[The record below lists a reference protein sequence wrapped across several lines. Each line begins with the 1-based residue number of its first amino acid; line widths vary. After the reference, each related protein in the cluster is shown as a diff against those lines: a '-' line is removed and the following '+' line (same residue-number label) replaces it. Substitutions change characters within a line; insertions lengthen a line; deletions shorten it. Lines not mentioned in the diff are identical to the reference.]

1 MSKWI
6 DRFNSHPLTG
16 IWASL
21 MQIVQD
27 KSLDEGAT
35 EDAVSDIARL
45 RKVISYL
52 NGIYESIDP
61 EVTPFNHLT
70 TLGQNSQNCI
80 NEINAYQGNGNP
92 GHLANANSLADSLLM
107 LFQNIPAS
115 INAASTDN
123 IKKSVSAYSETIG
136 SYISKYKNETEQSVN
151 NLAKRIDDLNGEISI
166 KETELAELT
175 SQIKNVEQTIQQQT
189 TEFNTQYQASE
200 KVRADKFEKELTIYS
215 IKSEDNIENYTNKSD
230 EEFKSLSLKT
240 GKIIEVLTKL
250 QDDASKVYGVT
261 INTLQAG
268 AYSSY
273 ANNEEKTANRYR
285 FYASLLMLMG
295 VSFLVL
301 PEMMLIFENGN
312 YTFDWVKV
320 VGRIP
325 LSLVVFVPAFYFAKE
340 SGKHRSNEIT
350 NRRRQHIL
358 TTLDPYIEL
367 MKPENAEDLRIHV
380 AKTVFSENLPSG
392 ESKDNETGNIL
403 SQLANLAKQIRGN

>member
-1 MSKWI
+1 MSKWL
-6 DRFNSHPLTG
+6 DRFNTHALTG
-16 IWASL
+16 VWANL
-21 MQIVQD
+21 IQTVQD
-27 KSLDEGAT
+27 ISLDEGIT
-35 EDAVSDIARL
+35 ENVVTDIARL
-45 RKVISYL
+45 RKVVSYL

-61 EVTPFNHLT
+61 EITPFNHLT
-70 TLGQNSQNCI
+70 SIQQNSQSCI
-80 NEINAYQGNGNP
+80 NEINAYKGNKNP
-92 GHLANANSLADSLLM
+92 GHLTNANNYADTLLIQ
-107 LFQNIPAS
+107 FQQIPAS
-115 INAASTDN
+115 INASSPEN

-136 SYISKYKNETEQSVN
+136 SYISKYKNETEQSVT
-151 NLAKRIDDLNGEISI
+151 NLASRIEGLNTEITL
-166 KETELAELT
+166 KENKLAELT
-175 SQIKNVEQTIQQQT
+175 SQVKSVEQTIQQQT

-200 KVRADKFEKELTIYS
+200 KARSDKFEKELTAYS
-215 IKSEDNIENYTNKSD
+215 NQSEDNIKRYASKSD
-230 EEFKSLSLKT
+230 EEFRNLSIKA

-273 ANNEEKTANRYR
+273 ANDEEKVANRYR
-285 FYASLLMLMG
+285 LYASILMLLG
-295 VSFLVL
+295 VGFLVL
-301 PEMMLIFENGN
+301 PEMRLIFENGS

-367 MKPENAEDLRIHV
+367 MKPENAEELRIHV
-380 AKTVFSENLPSG
+380 AKTVFSESLPQG

-403 SQLANLAKQIRGN
+403 SQLANLAKQIKGN

>member
-6 DRFNSHPLTG
+6 DRFNSHALIG
-16 IWASL
+16 VWANL
-21 MQIVQD
+21 MELIQD
-27 KSLDEGAT
+27 KGLDEGVT
-35 EDAVSDIARL
+35 EDAVPDIARL

-70 TLGQNSQNCI
+70 TLQQGAQNCI
-80 NEINAYQGNGNP
+80 NEINTYKGNKNL
-92 GHLANANSLADSLLM
+92 GHLTNANNHADSLL
-107 LFQNIPAS
+107 LQFQQIPAS
-115 INAASTDN
+115 INAISTEN
-123 IKKSVSAYSETIG
+123 IRKSVSAYSETIG
-136 SYISKYKNETEQSVN
+136 SYISRYKKDTEQSVD
-151 NLAKRIDDLNGEISI
+151 NLVKRIDALNDEIDK
-166 KETELAELT
+166 KETKLAELD
-175 SQIKNVEQTIQQQT
+175 SQIKNVEQTIQKQT

-200 KVRADKFEKELTIYS
+200 KARSEKFEKELTAYS
-215 IKSEDNIENYTNKSD
+215 TQSEDNIEKYSNKSD
-230 EEFKSLSLKT
+230 EEFKNLSLKA
-240 GKIIEVLTKL
+240 GKIVEVLTTL

-273 ANNEEKTANRYR
+273 ANDEEKVANRYR
-285 FYASLLMLMG
+285 VYASILMLLG
-295 VSFLVL
+295 VCFLVL
-301 PEMMLIFENGN
+301 PELRLIFENGN
-312 YTFDWVKV
+312 YTFDWMKV
-320 VGRIP
+320 VGRLP

-340 SGKHRSNEIT
+340 SGKHRVNEIT

-367 MKPENAEDLRIHV
+367 MKPENAEDLRVHV

-403 SQLANLAKQIRGN
+403 SQLANLAKQIKGS

>member
-6 DRFNSHPLTG
+6 DRFNSHALIGVWANLMELT
-16 IWASL
+16 
-21 MQIVQD
+21 QD
-27 KSLDEGAT
+27 ENLDEGAT
-35 EDAVSDIARL
+35 EDSVEDIARF

-70 TLGQNSQNCI
+70 TLQKSAQNCI
-80 NEINAYQGNGNP
+80 NEINTYKGNKNP
-92 GHLANANSLADSLLM
+92 GHLTNANTHADTLL
-107 LFQNIPAS
+107 LQFQQTPAS

-123 IKKSVSAYSETIG
+123 IRESVSAYSKTIG
-136 SYISKYKNETEQSVN
+136 LYISKYKNETEQSVDK
-151 NLAKRIDDLNGEISI
+151 LAKNIDALNNDISI
-166 KETELAELT
+166 KETKLAELS
-175 SQIKNVEQTIQQQT
+175 SQIKSVEQTIQKQT
-189 TEFNTQYQASE
+189 TELNTQYQASE
-200 KVRADKFEKELTIYS
+200 KERSGKFEKELAAYS
-215 IKSEDNIENYTNKSD
+215 TQSEDNIDKYSSKSD
-230 EEFKSLSLKT
+230 EEFKDLSLKT
-240 GKIIEVLTKL
+240 GKIIEVLTTL

-273 ANNEEKTANRYR
+273 ANNEEKVANRYR
-285 FYASLLMLMG
+285 LYASILMLLG
-295 VSFLVL
+295 VGFLVL
-301 PEMMLIFENGN
+301 PELGLIFENGN

-340 SGKHRSNEIT
+340 SGKHRTNETT

-367 MKPENAEDLRIHV
+367 MDPKNAEDLRVHV

-392 ESKDNETGNIL
+392 ESKDSETGNIL
-403 SQLANLAKQIRGN
+403 SQLANLAKQIKGS

>member
-6 DRFNSHPLTG
+6 DRFNSHALTG
-16 IWASL
+16 VWVSL
-21 MQIVQD
+21 MQTIQD

-35 EDAVSDIARL
+35 EDTVADIARL
-45 RKVISYL
+45 RKVVSHL

-70 TLGQNSQNCI
+70 TLQQNAQNCI
-80 NEINAYQGNGNP
+80 NEINAYNGSKNP
-92 GHLANANSLADSLLM
+92 GHLVNANSHADNLLIQ
-107 LFQNIPAS
+107 FQQIPAS
-115 INAASTDN
+115 INAGSPAR
-123 IKKSVSAYSETIG
+123 IKNAVSAYSETIG
-136 SYISKYKNETEQSVN
+136 SYITKYKNETEESVTS
-151 NLAKRIDDLNGEISI
+151 LAKRIEVLNKEIDI
-166 KETELAELT
+166 KESKLAELT

-200 KVRADKFEKELTIYS
+200 KTRADKFDKELTAYS
-215 IKSEDNIENYTNKSD
+215 TQSTANIEKYSVKSD
-230 EEFKSLSLKT
+230 EQFEKLSLKA

-273 ANNEEKTANRYR
+273 ASDEEKVANRYR
-285 FYASLLMLMG
+285 IYASVLMLLG
-295 VSFLVL
+295 VGFLVL
-301 PEMMLIFENGN
+301 PEVRLILENGK
-312 YTFDWVKV
+312 YAFDWVKV

-367 MKPENAEDLRIHV
+367 MQPENAEALRVHV
-380 AKTVFSENLPSG
+380 AKSVFSENLPSV

-403 SQLANLAKQIRGN
+403 SQLANLVKQMKGN

>member
-6 DRFNSHPLTG
+6 DKFNSHALTG
-16 IWASL
+16 VWANL
-21 MQIVQD
+21 IQIIQD
-27 KSLDEGAT
+27 ESLDEGVT
-35 EDAVSDIARL
+35 EDTIQDIARL

-70 TLGQNSQNCI
+70 TLQQSAQNCI
-80 NEINAYQGNGNP
+80 NEINAYKGNKNP
-92 GHLANANSLADSLLM
+92 GHLTNANNNADSLLM
-107 LFQNIPAS
+107 QFQQTPAS

-123 IKKSVSAYSETIG
+123 IKRSVSAYSKTIG
-136 SYISKYKNETEQSVN
+136 SYISRYKNETEQSVN
-151 NLAKRIDDLNGEISI
+151 NLAKRIDGLNNDISI
-166 KETELAELT
+166 KEAKLIELT
-175 SQIKNVEQTIQQQT
+175 SQIRTVEQTIQQQT
-189 TEFNTQYQASE
+189 TEFNTQYQASD
-200 KVRADKFEKELTIYS
+200 KTRADKFENELKNYS
-215 IKSEDNIENYTNKSD
+215 KKSQDNIDKYSNKSD
-230 EEFKSLSLKT
+230 EEFKILSIKT

-273 ANNEEKTANRYR
+273 ANDENKVANKYR
-285 FYASLLMLMG
+285 LYASSLMLLG
-295 VSFLVL
+295 VGFLVL
-301 PEMMLIFENGN
+301 PEMRLIFENGN
-312 YTFDWVKV
+312 YVFDWVKV

-325 LSLVVFVPAFYFAKE
+325 LSLVVFVPAFYFARE

-358 TTLDPYIEL
+358 TTLDPYVEL
-367 MKPENAEDLRIHV
+367 MKPENAEELRIHV
-380 AKTVFSENLPSG
+380 AKTVFSENPISG

-403 SQLANLAKQIRGN
+403 SQLANLTKQIKGP

>member
-6 DRFNSHPLTG
+6 DRFNSHALTG
-16 IWASL
+16 VWANL
-21 MQIVQD
+21 MELIQD

-35 EDAVSDIARL
+35 EDAVEDIARL
-45 RKVISYL
+45 RKVIFYL

-61 EVTPFNHLT
+61 EVTPYNHLT
-70 TLGQNSQNCI
+70 TLQQNSQNCI
-80 NEINAYQGNGNP
+80 NEINAYKGNKNP
-92 GHLANANSLADSLLM
+92 GHLTNANNHADSLL
-107 LFQNIPAS
+107 LQFQQTPAS
-115 INAASTDN
+115 VNAASTEN

-151 NLAKRIDDLNGEISI
+151 NLAKRIESLNGEIVI
-166 KETELAELT
+166 KENKLAELT

-200 KVRADKFEKELTIYS
+200 KARADKFEKELASYS
-215 IKSEDNIENYTNKSD
+215 TQSEDNIKKYSNKSD
-230 EEFKSLSLKT
+230 EEFKNLSLKA
-240 GKIIEVLTKL
+240 GKIIEVLTNL

-273 ANNEEKTANRYR
+273 ANDEEKVANRYR
-285 FYASLLMLMG
+285 IYASLLMLLG

-301 PEMMLIFENGN
+301 PEIRLIFENGSYN
-312 YTFDWVKV
+312 FDWVKV

-325 LSLVVFVPAFYFAKE
+325 LSLVVFVPAFYFARE

-367 MKPENAEDLRIHV
+367 MNPENAEALRVHV

-403 SQLANLAKQIRGN
+403 SQLTNLAKQIKGS

>member
-6 DRFNSHPLTG
+6 DRFNSHALTG
-16 IWASL
+16 VWANL
-21 MQIVQD
+21 IELIQD

-35 EDAVSDIARL
+35 ADAVEDIARL

-61 EVTPFNHLT
+61 EVTPYNHLT
-70 TLGQNSQNCI
+70 TLQNNSQNCI
-80 NEINAYQGNGNP
+80 NEINAYKGNKNL
-92 GHLANANSLADSLLM
+92 GHLTNANNHADSLLIQ
-107 LFQNIPAS
+107 FQQTPAS
-115 INAASTDN
+115 VNAASTEN
-123 IKKSVSAYSETIG
+123 IKDSVSAYSETIG

-151 NLAKRIDDLNGEISI
+151 NLAKRIESLNDEIII
-166 KETELAELT
+166 KENKLAELT
-175 SQIKNVEQTIQQQT
+175 SQVKNVEQTIQQQT

-200 KVRADKFEKELTIYS
+200 KARADKFENELTAYS
-215 IKSEDNIENYTNKSD
+215 TQSENNIENYSNKSD
-230 EEFKSLSLKT
+230 EEFEKLSLKA
-240 GKIIEVLTKL
+240 GKIIEVLTNL

-273 ANNEEKTANRYR
+273 ANDEEKVANKYR
-285 FYASLLMLMG
+285 IYASLLMLLG

-301 PEMMLIFENGN
+301 PEIRLIFENGDYN
-312 YTFDWVKV
+312 FDWVKV

-325 LSLVVFVPAFYFAKE
+325 LSLVVFVPAFYFARE
-340 SGKHRSNEIT
+340 SGKHRSNEIS

-367 MKPENAEDLRIHV
+367 MKPENAEDLRVHV

-403 SQLANLAKQIRGN
+403 SQLANLAKQIKGS